1 MKLIITKIVLS
12 RKLIAAVK
20 NGEYDEAFR
29 VHQEAL
35 WLITHKLAKVTVMM
49 IMMTVMMKMMKMMM
63 MMIRVHQEVLWL
75 ITHKLTKVT
84 LLACVTA

>member
-49 IMMTVMMKMMKMMM
+49 IMMTVMM
-63 MMIRVHQEVLWL
+63 MMIRVQQEVLWL